1 MLIVQL
7 HNVDDG
13 SVLAVNKV
21 AEGALVLIV
30 QRQSLVG
37 GYPHTALAV
46 AAQVGY
52 HVACQTVGFVV
63 VGVVCVEVVAVV
75 PCQSARRGNPYH
87 AVVVLHN
94 AADGVLRQSVVHAN
108 LCEHV
113 PQLLLRF
120 GWQT

>member
-1 MLIVQL
+1 M
-7 HNVDDG
+7 
-13 SVLAVNKV
+13 LAVNKV

-37 GYPHTALAV
+37 GYPHPALAV

-75 PCQSARRGNPYH
+75 PCQSASRGNPYH

-94 AADGVLRQSVVHAN
+94 AANGVLRQSVVHAN

-120 GWQT
+120 SRQA